1 MQKSTKIKI
10 EKIIKKSKKIIPGG
24 GTMLFS
30 KIPENFLK
38 KGWPSYYKKTKD
50 IHLWDLNGKNI

>member
-38 KGWPSYYKKTKD
+38 KGWPSYYKKQRYS
-50 IHLWDLNGKNI
+50 LVGS

>member
-50 IHLWDLNGKNI
+50 IHLGS